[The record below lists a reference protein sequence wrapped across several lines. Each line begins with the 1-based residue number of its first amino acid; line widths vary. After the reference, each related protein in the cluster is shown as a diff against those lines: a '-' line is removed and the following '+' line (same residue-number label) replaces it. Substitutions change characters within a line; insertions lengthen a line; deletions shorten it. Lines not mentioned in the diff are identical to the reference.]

1 MSVIQQLWHQLY
13 LLGLPIHWNQLLPRR
28 QNALKRARDAASES
42 RKTTRSVSAMEA
54 LLLMVTAVQRYH
66 SFVVGGHAGIEQTS
80 VIVEG
85 DDNNFCA
92 CSSSGWR
99 LMASVGCMCSCV
111 LASIT
116 GSHWQ

>member
-1 MSVIQQLWHQLY
+1 
-13 LLGLPIHWNQLLPRR
+13 
-28 QNALKRARDAASES
+28 
-42 RKTTRSVSAMEA
+42 MEA
-54 LLLMVTAVQRYH
+54 LLLVVTAVQRYH

-80 VIVEG
+80 AIVED

-99 LMASVGCMCSCV
+99 LMASVGCMYSCV